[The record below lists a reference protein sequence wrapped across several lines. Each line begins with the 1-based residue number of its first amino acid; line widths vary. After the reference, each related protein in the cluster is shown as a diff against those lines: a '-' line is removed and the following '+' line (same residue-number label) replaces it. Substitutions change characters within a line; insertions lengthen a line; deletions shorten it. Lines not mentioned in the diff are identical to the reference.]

1 MGWRGGL
8 VWLYMHEKQ
17 ISSTYLTAGDMTD
30 VAEHVYDLSAREA
43 ETKDPWGLLATNLPE
58 FMNS

>member
-8 VWLYMHEKQ
+8 VGLHTHEKQ
-17 ISSTYLTAGDMTD
+17 ISSTYLTAGYMPD

-43 ETKDPWGLLATNLPE
+43 ETKDP
-58 FMNS
+58 